1 MAAIESELGPSEA
14 QPFYAGLK
22 DNEVIL
28 RDGALRKPTIQKCH
42 QVSGKLCCTVADIAH
57 LLQGHQFRR
66 STLGSVLSE
75 LRNRKFDEKLAHAS
89 CAVRAEEMVADDLG
103 LGDADSSLS
112 SGSASSSNAARRRCV
127 KAAQSQVALENPLL
141 TVDFPVGDRVVP
153 MLVECSVLKTKAVS
167 FEATQ
172 RNFTALHQWCMQDV
186 PEREARI
193 LQPQRAHQ
201 PALKR
206 KYSRLSSG
214 LKPREYWKT
223 RGLGAAAHYNSGAPA
238 FDVKFV
244 SEGNTK
250 ARKERDER
258 HTHASAQHNDSQ
270 DGDQSAEANSSLEFD
285 DI

>member
-1 MAAIESELGPSEA
+1 
-14 QPFYAGLK
+14 
-22 DNEVIL
+22 
-28 RDGALRKPTIQKCH
+28 
-42 QVSGKLCCTVADIAH
+42 
-57 LLQGHQFRR
+57 
-66 STLGSVLSE
+66 
-75 LRNRKFDEKLAHAS
+75 
-89 CAVRAEEMVADDLG
+89 
-103 LGDADSSLS
+103 
-112 SGSASSSNAARRRCV
+112 
-127 KAAQSQVALENPLL
+127 
-141 TVDFPVGDRVVP
+141 
-153 MLVECSVLKTKAVS
+153 
-167 FEATQ
+167 
-172 RNFTALHQWCMQDV
+172 MQDV

-206 KYSRLSSG
+206 KYPRLSSG

-270 DGDQSAEANSSLEFD
+270 DGDQSAEANSSFEID